1 MFDKADYLACVEHA
15 KSAEKS
21 HIKAFKLDDFDGI
34 AERIGFK
41 ANIISRVDYFVE
53 QGLHVRFLELSDLRN
68 GFKTRS
74 AEIGEAFEKINA
86 APDIS
91 EKWKREQKKTIKN
104 KAWQSICDEFF
115 KKWSG
120 SIAVIERLYR
130 KTNQSVED
138 DPQYS
143 LLVVCKNATDVKIL
157 DELNTELVERLNG
170 QCGMVKKFRFARPIT
185 SVSFCYLFTFAEASQ
200 LSPPNPAKTCNKK

>member
-1 MFDKADYLACVEHA
+1 MFDKDDYLASIEHA
-15 KSAEKS
+15 KSTEKS
-21 HIKAFKLDDFDGI
+21 EIKAFKLDDADGI

-41 ANIISRVDYFVE
+41 ANMISRADYFVE
-53 QGLHVRFLELSDLRN
+53 QGLHVRFIELSDLRN
-68 GFKTRS
+68 SFKTCS
-74 AEIGEAFEKINA
+74 AEIDEAFEEINQD
-86 APDIS
+86 PSIS
-91 EKWKREQKKTIKN
+91 EKWKREQKKTIKDN
-104 KAWQSICDEFF
+104 AWKSLCDEFF

-143 LLVVCKNATDVKIL
+143 LLIVCKNATDVKIL

-170 QCGMVKKFRFARPIT
+170 QCGMVKK
-185 SVSFCYLFTFAEASQ
+185 VQVC
-200 LSPPNPAKTCNKK
+200 KTDNLGEFLLPFSYVLK